1 MIKTAPTNIIKD
13 ATSFLIRLSSLKIF
27 TPKNTLIIVDNW
39 NKASVKD
46 RYKDTFTP
54 FTLNK
59 KEKLKPIDAFY
70 STTKGIN
77 SFQARAYLKECILN
91 GDMEAIEKFKPKM
104 KANKI
109 DFDRAMKR
117 VYKEIEEEYSVKS
130 MP

>member
-1 MIKTAPTNIIKD
+1 MYYQK
-13 ATSFLIRLSSLKIF
+13 
-27 TPKNTLIIVDNW
+27 
-39 NKASVKD
+39 
-46 RYKDTFTP
+46 
-54 FTLNK
+54 LNK